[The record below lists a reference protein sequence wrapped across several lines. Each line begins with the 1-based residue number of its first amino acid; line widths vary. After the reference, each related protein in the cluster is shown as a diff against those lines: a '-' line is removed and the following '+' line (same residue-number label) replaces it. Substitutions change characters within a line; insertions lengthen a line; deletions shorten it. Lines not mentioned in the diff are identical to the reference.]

1 MRSPW
6 TMVGV
11 FMLVSSALGAGPDIS
26 TPDAKPYEVV
36 GSVEQHPSNGRTA
49 RHWYIVSE
57 SKSFEEHAQTLVRA
71 ATDLY
76 REHGLDLTYV
86 TLYPSKTLVGSGL
99 RYATG
104 FYAAD
109 GRAGEG
115 FPGADPDYRAT
126 WSVLATRG
134 VLGPTQLKAA
144 ELRMRLAP
152 EFPSR
157 EMASSSGVDEKA
169 LRSRIAQELHFDVS
183 AVQPPHL
190 ELARWQIEP

>member
-1 MRSPW
+1 MIISCR
-6 TMVGV
+6 MAGV
-11 FMLVSSALGAGPDIS
+11 LMLIPCISCAGSDIS
-26 TPDAKPYEVV
+26 PRDAKPYEIV
-36 GSVEQHPSNGRTA
+36 GSVGVHPTNGRTA

-57 SKSFEEHAQTLVRA
+57 SRTFEEHAQTLVRA
-71 ATDLY
+71 ATGLY
-76 REHGLDLTYV
+76 REHGRDVTYV
-86 TLYPSKTLVGSGL
+86 TLYPSRTLVGSGL

-115 FPGADPDYRAT
+115 LPGADPDYRET

-134 VLGPTQLKAA
+134 VLSPTQLKVA
-144 ELRMRLAP
+144 ELWMRLAP

-157 EMASSSGVDEKA
+157 DMASSSGVDEKA
-169 LRSRIAQELHFDVS
+169 LRSRIAQELHLDVS

-190 ELARWQIEP
+190 ELERWQIEP